1 MKKSVYLLGG
11 LATLALLGGCGWF
24 KGNSTKRENIAQPK
38 ELVDIAPTLAVKE
51 VWSRG
56 IGKGAAKSGIRIT
69 PALRDGTLY
78 TIGVDG
84 EVTAIDAASGKVRWN
99 RDVKLKLAG
108 GPGVGEGLL
117 VVGGMDGDV
126 LALDAANGGERWR
139 ARVSAEV
146 VSAPAVD
153 GSLVFVRSN
162 DGRVFAFDAS
172 DGKQRWVNDRATV
185 PLLSLRGSA
194 SPRVAGDLLINATD
208 AGKVM
213 ALRASDGASAWEQTL
228 ATVEGRTEVERLN
241 DIDGDLKI
249 DGDVIYAA
257 AYHGQVVAL
266 NLASGRQIWNRSLSS
281 YTNVDVSASQVY
293 AVDDQSQVWAL
304 DRTSGASM
312 WKQDAL
318 QYRWLSGPAV
328 QGDYVIVGDL
338 EGYVHWLA
346 IADGKEAARERLS
359 KNAIRATPVVIGD
372 TVYVVDVKGE
382 LGAYRAQL

>member
-11 LATLALLGGCGWF
+11 LLSLALLGGCGWF
-24 KGNSTKRENIAQPK
+24 KGNSTKRENIAAPK
-38 ELVDIAPTLAVKE
+38 PLVELSPTLAVKE
-51 VWSRG
+51 VWNRG
-56 IGKGAAKSGIRIT
+56 IGKGAGMSGIRLV
-69 PALRDGTLY
+69 PAVQEGKLY
-78 TIGVDG
+78 TAGVDG
-84 EVTAIDAASGKVRWN
+84 EVTAIDAASGKASWN
-99 RDVKLKLAG
+99 RDLKLRLTG
-108 GPGVGEGLL
+108 GPGVGAGVL
-117 VVGGMDGDV
+117 VVGGLDGDV
-126 LALDAANGGERWR
+126 VALDAGNGGERWR
-139 ARVSAEV
+139 ARVSSEV

-153 GSLVFVRSN
+153 GGTVYVRSN
-162 DGRVFAFDAS
+162 DGRIYAFDAN

-185 PLLSLRGSA
+185 PLLSLRGNA
-194 SPRVAGDLLINATD
+194 SPRIAGDLLLNATD

-213 ALRASDGASAWEQTL
+213 ALRASDGAPAWEQSL
-228 ATVEGRTEVERLN
+228 ATAEGRSEVERLS
-241 DIDGDLKI
+241 DVDGDLKI

-266 NLASGRQIWNRSLSS
+266 NLASGRPIWTRALSS
-281 YTNVDVSASQVY
+281 YTGVDVSASQVY
-293 AVDDQSQVWAL
+293 AVDDQSQIWAL

-328 QGDYVIVGDL
+328 QGDYVVVGDL

-346 IADGKEAARERLS
+346 ISDGKEAARERLS
-359 KNAIRATPVVIGD
+359 KNAIRATPLVIGD

>member
-11 LATLALLGGCGWF
+11 IIALALLGGCGWF

-38 ELVDIAPTLAVKE
+38 ALVELSPTLGVKE
-51 VWSRG
+51 VWNRG
-56 IGKGAAKSGIRIT
+56 IGKGAGRSGIRVT
-69 PALRDGTLY
+69 PALHDGKLY
-78 TIGVDG
+78 TAGVDG
-84 EVTAIDAASGKVRWN
+84 EVMAIDAASGKVLWN

-108 GPGVGEGLL
+108 GPGVGNGVL

-126 LALDAANGGERWR
+126 LALDAGNGTERWR
-139 ARVSAEV
+139 ARASAEV
-146 VSAPAVD
+146 VSAPAV
-153 GSLVFVRSN
+153 GSDLVYVRSN
-162 DGRVFAFDAS
+162 DGRVFAFDIN

-185 PLLSLRGSA
+185 PLLSLRGNA
-194 SPRVAGDLLINATD
+194 KPHLAGDLIINATD

-213 ALRASDGASAWEQTL
+213 ALRASDGASAWEQNL
-228 ATVEGRTEVERLN
+228 ATVEGRTEVERLS
-241 DIDGDLKI
+241 DIDGDLVI

-266 NLASGRQIWNRSLSS
+266 NLTSGRQVWNRVLSS
-281 YTNVDVSASQVY
+281 YTNVGVSASQVY

-328 QGDYVIVGDL
+328 QGDYVVVGDL

-346 IADGKEAARERLS
+346 ISDGKEAARERLS
-359 KNAIRATPVVIGD
+359 KNAIRATPVVSGD
-372 TVYVVDVKGE
+372 TVYVVDVDGK
-382 LGAYRAQL
+382 LAAYRAQL

>member
-11 LATLALLGGCGWF
+11 LAALALLGGCGWF
-24 KGNSTKRENIAQPK
+24 KGNSTKRENIIQPK
-38 ELVDIAPTLAVKE
+38 ALVELVPTLVVKE
-51 VWSRG
+51 AWSHG
-56 IGKGAAKSGIRIT
+56 IGKGAGRSGIRVT
-69 PALRDGTLY
+69 PVLHDGKLY
-78 TIGVDG
+78 TAGVDG
-84 EVTAIDAASGKVRWN
+84 EVKAIDAASGKVFWS

-108 GPGVGEGLL
+108 GPGVGNGVL

-126 LALDAANGGERWR
+126 LALDAGNGTERWR

-153 GSLVFVRSN
+153 AELVYVRSN
-162 DGRVFAFDAS
+162 DGRVFAFDLN

-185 PLLSLRGSA
+185 PLLSLRGNA
-194 SPRVAGDLLINATD
+194 SPHPAGDLVINATD

-213 ALRASDGASAWEQTL
+213 ALRASDGASAWEQSL
-228 ATVEGRTEVERLN
+228 ATAEGRTEVERLS
-241 DIDGDLKI
+241 DVDGDLVV

-266 NLASGRQIWNRSLSS
+266 SLSSGRQVWNRALSS
-281 YTNVDVSASQVY
+281 YTNVGVSASQVY

-328 QGDYVIVGDL
+328 QGDYVVVGDV

-359 KNAIRATPVVIGD
+359 KNAIRATPVVSGD
-372 TVYVVDVKGE
+372 TVYVVDVEGK
-382 LGAYRAQL
+382 LAAYRAQL